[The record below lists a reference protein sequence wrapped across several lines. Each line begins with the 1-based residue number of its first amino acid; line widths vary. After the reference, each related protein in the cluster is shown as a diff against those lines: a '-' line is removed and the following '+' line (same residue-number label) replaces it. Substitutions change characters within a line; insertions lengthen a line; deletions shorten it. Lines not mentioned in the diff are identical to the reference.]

1 MLELP
6 LERLQAWMQ
15 AVIVHPGTTDEALA
29 QPENEA
35 AVPPARLEQ
44 VILPSSTLTSQERLA
59 IYQGMYPLRMA
70 EALQSDYE
78 ALQHFLGDERF
89 EQLVQAYVQVYPSR
103 SYTLNR
109 LGDHLPAFVLEA
121 PGLARRDFLHDLARL
136 ELAISDVFDSP
147 ETPALTTEAIAAIAP
162 EDWERARL
170 TTIDAFRLVAM
181 RYNANDYLQSVRD
194 DDHQHPRP
202 KLKAS
207 WLAVYR
213 RDYDVYRLELT
224 RPAHDLL
231 ADLAAG
237 ARLGEAL
244 TAAIKRGR
252 PKPQE
257 QQLSRW
263 FRQWM
268 AGGIFR
274 AVQID

>member
-15 AVIVHPGTTDEALA
+15 AVVVQPGTTDDALHEQRA
-29 QPENEA
+29 V
-35 AVPPARLEQ
+35 VPPAAVDQ
-44 VILPSSTLTSQERLA
+44 VILPSSTLTPAERLA
-59 IYQGMYPLRMA
+59 IYQGMYPLRMV

-89 EQLVQAYVQVYPSR
+89 EQLVQAYVQVHPSR

-109 LGDHLPAFVLEA
+109 LGDRFAEFVLEA
-121 PGLARRDFLHDLARL
+121 PGLTRRGFLHDLARL
-136 ELAISDVFDSP
+136 ELAISDVFDGP
-147 ETPALTTEAIAAIAP
+147 QTPSLTSEAIAAVAP
-162 EDWERARL
+162 ADWERARL
-170 TTIDAFRLVAM
+170 SPIDAFRLLAF

-194 DDHQHPRP
+194 DDHKHPRP
-202 KLKAS
+202 KLKSS

-213 RDYDVYRLELT
+213 RDYDVYRLELS

-231 ADLAAG
+231 ADLCAG
-237 ARLGEAL
+237 TRLGDAL
-244 TAAIKRGR
+244 SAAMKRGR
-252 PKPQE
+252 PAPRE
-257 QQLSRW
+257 EQLSRW

-274 AVQID
+274 SVQID